1 MYTALRCECLT
12 HACRYRLGIQSDFL
26 ALQRQ
31 FYSTGDIER
40 SGIPS
45 FFRSTGFPGY
55 LERTRDFAEK
65 IEKEKRKREKEK
77 KKNNRPVSF
86 LSTPRTNSR
95 FAKGKKK
102 RKKERRGKK
111 EIIKKKRKREMI
123 IPSLSR

>member
-1 MYTALRCECLT
+1 VTSSA
-12 HACRYRLGIQSDFL
+12 
-26 ALQRQ
+26 
-31 FYSTGDIER
+31 
-40 SGIPS
+40 GIPS

-102 RKKERRGKK
+102 
-111 EIIKKKRKREMI
+111 KKKRKKRKERNNKKREKERDNYAVVISITDTRACI
-123 IPSLSR
+123 ICEYTHFKAL